1 VIETVAIEV
10 TNLILN
16 RASIVFRGIIGSWS
30 PILANKLSSAITN
43 ASTVLGKDILLY
55 HDKDRN
61 KDLKLNTTLVA
72 APFITNQTL
81 FIQVNAAPFIQG

>member
-1 VIETVAIEV
+1 
-10 TNLILN
+10 LILN
-16 RASIVFRGIIGSWS
+16 RASIIFRGIIGSWS
-30 PILANKLSSAITN
+30 PILANKLSSAITD

-61 KDLKLNTTLVA
+61 KDIKLNTTLVA